1 MANVTVEP
9 RDEGFVALLKGR
21 IVARG
26 DTQKECGDKAH
37 EERPSDHIRAARVR
51 DTEYG
56 KRDQFRT
63 LHAGNPNA

>member
-1 MANVTVEP
+1 LSNVTVEP

-26 DTQKECGDKAH
+26 DTQKECGKHAH
-37 EERPSDHIRAARVR
+37 EQRPADNIRAARVR

-56 KRDQFRT
+56 NRDQFRT
-63 LHAGNPNA
+63 LHNGNPNG